1 MASTDLQPTSLV
13 SATPPGQSTPDAA
26 DAEKQSPK
34 AGRSSWLTELKR
46 DVSLNHTDIPVIASC
61 FSSGLCDSSAFNAWN
76 TFVSMQTGNT
86 IILALGASNQPVSQ
100 PYIWLKSLT
109 AIVFFL
115 FGCYFFSQT
124 RRIHPHRRFT
134 LAASFLVQAI
144 LIFVAAALVQ
154 RHVVPSPAGYQE
166 LDPGKVGFIEL
177 LPIGFLAFQSGGQIV
192 TSRTLGI
199 NEVPTTV
206 LTSLF
211 CDLMSDP
218 HMLARDNV
226 KRNRRVA
233 SAVTLLM
240 GGIIGGW
247 LSRSSVG
254 MSAALWLAGA
264 VKVAIAVGWAL
275 WKAKAEVPV

>member
-1 MASTDLQPTSLV
+1 MVSTKPQPPTLV
-13 SATPPGQSTPDAA
+13 SATLLGQTTPDVA
-26 DAEKQSPK
+26 DTEKQESSK
-34 AGRSSWLTELKR
+34 ARLLWLTELKR
-46 DVSLNHTDIPVIASC
+46 DISLNYTDIPVIASC

-86 IILALGASNQPVSQ
+86 IILALGASSQPVSQ

-115 FGCYFFSQT
+115 VGCYFFAQS
-124 RRIHPHRRFT
+124 RRIYPHRRIT
-134 LAASFLVQAI
+134 LAASFLIQAA

-154 RHVVPSPAGYQE
+154 RHVVPSPAGYSE
-166 LDPGKVGFIEL
+166 LDSGKVGFIEL

-192 TSRTLGI
+192 ASRTLGI

-218 HMLARDNV
+218 HMLVRDNV

-233 SAVTLLM
+233 SVVTLLL

-247 LSRSSVG
+247 LSRSSIG

-275 WKAKAEVPV
+275 WKAKAEAPV

>member
-1 MASTDLQPTSLV
+1 MTIYPRASRLSN
-13 SATPPGQSTPDAA
+13 A
-26 DAEKQSPK
+26 SP
-34 AGRSSWLTELKR
+34 
-46 DVSLNHTDIPVIASC
+46 
-61 FSSGLCDSSAFNAWN
+61 
-76 TFVSMQTGNT
+76 GNT

-109 AIVFFL
+109 AILFFL
-115 FGCYFFSQT
+115 VGCYFFAQS

-134 LAASFLVQAI
+134 LAGSFLVQAI

-233 SAVTLLM
+233 SAVTLLL

-275 WKAKAEVPV
+275 WKAKDEVPV

>member
-1 MASTDLQPTSLV
+1 MASTGDLLTTTV
-13 SATPPGQSTPDAA
+13 APGQTTPDAA
-26 DAEKQSPK
+26 DAEKQSSK
-34 AGRSSWLTELKR
+34 ARPSWLAELKR

-86 IILALGASNQPVSQ
+86 IILALGASNQPISQ

-109 AIVFFL
+109 AIIFFL
-115 FGCYFFSQT
+115 VGCYFFAQT

-134 LAASFLVQAI
+134 LAGSFLFQAI

-166 LDPGKVGFIEL
+166 LDHSKVGFIEL

-275 WKAKAEVPV
+275 WKAKDEVPV

>member
-1 MASTDLQPTSLV
+1 MLLLRPLRQQRLQRLEHLREHANWYASPSPL
-13 SATPPGQSTPDAA
+13 SATREFSNFP
-26 DAEKQSPK
+26 SP
-34 AGRSSWLTELKR
+34 
-46 DVSLNHTDIPVIASC
+46 
-61 FSSGLCDSSAFNAWN
+61 
-76 TFVSMQTGNT
+76 GNT
-86 IILALGASNQPVSQ
+86 IILALGASNQPISQ

-115 FGCYFFSQT
+115 VGCYFFAQS

-144 LIFVAAALVQ
+144 LIFIAAALVQ

-166 LDPGKVGFIEL
+166 LDHGKVGFIEL

-233 SAVTLLM
+233 SAVTLLL

-247 LSRSSVG
+247 LSRSSAG
-254 MSAALWLAGA
+254 MSAALFLAGA

>member
-1 MASTDLQPTSLV
+1 MASTEPQQQPSLI
-13 SATPPGQSTPDAA
+13 SATLPGETTPDVT

-34 AGRSSWLTELKR
+34 ARSSWLTELKR
-46 DVSLNHTDIPVIASC
+46 DVNLNHTDIPVIASC

-86 IILALGASNQPVSQ
+86 IILALGASGQPVSQ

-115 FGCYFFSQT
+115 IGCYFFAQS

-154 RHVVPSPAGYQE
+154 RHVVPSPSGYHE
-166 LDPGKVGFIEL
+166 LDPGRVAFIEL

-233 SAVTLLM
+233 SAVTLLL

-254 MSAALWLAGA
+254 MSAALWLAGG
-264 VKVAIAVGWAL
+264 VKVGIAVGWAV
-275 WKAKAEVPV
+275 WRAKEEVPV